1 MNVLLWNLEKKIH
14 FKILI
19 LCFNLSNIYSHISNI
34 SIYSIYIQYYDH
46 DYLSKYY
53 FLNQLTIN
61 SLFIKINNK
70 IKLIFLLI
78 MRYNLDGFKILKI
91 LYFINN

>member
-1 MNVLLWNLEKKIH
+1 MFYYEILKKKIH

-34 SIYSIYIQYYDH
+34 SIYSIYIQYYNN

-61 SLFIKINNK
+61 SLFIKINIK